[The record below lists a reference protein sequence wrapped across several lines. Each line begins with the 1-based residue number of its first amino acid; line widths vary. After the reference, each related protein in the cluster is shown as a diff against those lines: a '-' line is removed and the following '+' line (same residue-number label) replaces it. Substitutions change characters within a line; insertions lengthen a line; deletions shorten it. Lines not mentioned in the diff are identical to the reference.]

1 MDQVRIG
8 VRSGDDGSERD
19 VILSPMSTPTLNNLK
34 YLDWELE
41 CRRRVEELG
50 QGKIGYV
57 HLRAMGGEN
66 YTEFAQGYF
75 PVWDRAGLII
85 DVRHN
90 RYVYV
95 SNVFVGWITYIWSLL
110 STQGRQHR
118 QLGTGEAVASS
129 LVL

>member
-1 MDQVRIG
+1 MDELVEVVGFMEQVRIG

-19 VILSPMSTPTLNNLK
+19 VILSPISTPTLNNLK

-50 QGKIGYV
+50 QSKIGYV

-90 RYVYV
+90 RYVCV
-95 SNVFVGWITYIWSLL
+95 SNTFVSVITYI
-110 STQGRQHR
+110 
-118 QLGTGEAVASS
+118 
-129 LVL
+129 